1 MAIGKVKWFDP
12 NKGFGFIVNDEGVD
26 VFVHYTSIEG
36 QGFRCLKSGQKVTY
50 QEIGSGKG
58 LQGKQVCLFSVMDE
72 SCDAADRQELESSQ
86 LDAN

>member
-1 MAIGKVKWFDP
+1 MAVGMVKWFDP
-12 NKGFGFIVNDEGVD
+12 NKGFGFVVNEEGTD

-50 QEIGSGKG
+50 EEIGSDKG
-58 LQGKQVCLFSVMDE
+58 LQGKNVFPLPDE
-72 SCDAADRQELESSQ
+72 NDSCDAADKQEMESSQ